1 MPCALV
7 ALCLLQITA
16 HFEGLP
22 GRRLPIK
29 GEAAEYSLE
38 VVKYDKGSKG
48 ELTDKQHMCSCTPA
62 AILVQGYSL
71 PVQRRRQ
78 RMLTVVWWCCTMQ
91 RLS

>member
-1 MPCALV
+1 M

-38 VVKYDKGSKG
+38 VAKYDKGSKG
-48 ELTDKQHMCSCTPA
+48 ELTDEQHMRSCTPTTS
-62 AILVQGYSL
+62 LVQGYSL
-71 PVQRRRQ
+71 PVSKRRQ
-78 RMLTVVWWCCTMQ
+78 RLLSVVWWGCTMQ
-91 RLS
+91 RPS